1 VTKDAVQRRSW
12 TFYEAIKLDTLLI
25 LNPNGVKCMG
35 LQKTNG
41 LKQIGESGKDLV
53 NAERL
58 WSDLQELGK
67 IGFVEGRGVTRLA
80 LSDADIAAKE
90 WLIIRMKE
98 AGLEVHMDAATNV
111 IGKLKSARQSN
122 TKIVAVGSHL
132 DTVPQGGIFDGA
144 LGVLAGLECAR
155 VLQENKVTLPWDLE
169 IINFSD
175 EEAFHNNGTIGSRAM
190 MGTLSRNEIYRSKEK
205 GIPTF
210 AEDMK
215 RLGKDP
221 DRIGE
226 AIRDPQIF
234 RACLELHIEQGNL
247 LESRG
252 IDIGAV
258 TGIAGI
264 YRYIVEILG
273 KTGHAGTTPMSLR
286 DDALVKAAPIF
297 TLLPQWVRARNP
309 EMVGT
314 IGQIAVEPG
323 AINVVPGKCVFNVEL
338 RSIKREDITAIC
350 HLLTEWVGT
359 QKGSSIKTIY
369 EKESAELS
377 KSIIDA
383 VARAAEIEGLSA
395 IRMISG
401 AGHDC
406 QVFAPYVPTG
416 LIFVPSRGGKSHCPE
431 EWTDA
436 HQAANGCRV
445 LLRTILELA
454 GQDSTP

>member
-1 VTKDAVQRRSW
+1 
-12 TFYEAIKLDTLLI
+12 
-25 LNPNGVKCMG
+25 MG

-41 LKQIGESGKDLV
+41 LKRISQTGKDLV
-53 NAERL
+53 NTERL

-67 IGFVEGRGVTRLA
+67 IGFVKGRGVTRLA

-90 WLIIRMKE
+90 WLTERMKE

-111 IGKLKSARQSN
+111 IGKLKSATEKD

-132 DTVPQGGIFDGA
+132 DTVPQGGMFDGA
-144 LGVLAGLECAR
+144 LGVLAGLECVR
-155 VLQENKVTLPWDLE
+155 VLQENKIGLPWNLE

-175 EEAFHNNGTIGSRAM
+175 EEASHNAGTIGSRAM
-190 MGTLSRNEIYRSKEK
+190 MGKLSRNEIYRSKEK

-226 AIRDPQIF
+226 AVRNPKIF
-234 RACLELHIEQGNL
+234 KVFLELHVEQGSL
-247 LESRG
+247 LEARG

-258 TGIAGI
+258 TGIVGI
-264 YRYIVEILG
+264 YRYIVNILG
-273 KTGHAGTTPMSLR
+273 KADHAGTTPMSLR

-314 IGQIAVEPG
+314 IGQISLEPG
-323 AINVVPGKCVFNVEL
+323 VTNVVPGKCIFIVEL
-338 RSIKREDITAIC
+338 RSMRPEDMAAIRD
-350 HLLTEWVGT
+350 LLREWVG
-359 QKGSSIKTIY
+359 KHRGSSIKTIY
-369 EKESAELS
+369 EKDSVELS
-377 KSIIDA
+377 KPVIDTI
-383 VARAAEIEGLSA
+383 VRAAEIEGLSV
-395 IRMISG
+395 IRMASG
-401 AGHDC
+401 AGHDSQSC
-406 QVFAPYVPTG
+406 APYVPTG
-416 LIFVPSRGGKSHCPE
+416 MIFVPSRGGKSHCPE

-436 HQAANGCRV
+436 QQAANGCRV

-454 GQDSTP
+454 GEDSTSTP